1 MGTINAGCWQP
12 WRCRAAGIFNMLFLA
27 SLEVLHVWN
36 VDILILCKK
45 QYLQNRHPNQISL
58 CKYLVSSEYENY
70 MDLQT
75 RVTGLC
81 AEGLCAIRLG
91 YVEGHLWH
99 STPDIKAAD
108 SQPQNINRIHIQPVC
123 FSIVQRIP
131 GRTSCIFMLF
141 VLYLIIPFNVW
152 IFGFLS
158 WSKYI
163 QCPKFELIGR
173 LNIRHL
179 KPVVL
184 YCCHY
189 SPKAYNSYEPAMK
202 LSRVSPDL
210 QWLSSVTFAKLIG
223 YQKYI

>member
-1 MGTINAGCWQP
+1 MLTSWYYVRKNIYKTDTQIKFHYVSTWSVRNMKITWIYKHGWQGCVQ
-12 WRCRAAGIFNMLFLA
+12 
-27 SLEVLHVWN
+27 
-36 VDILILCKK
+36 K
-45 QYLQNRHPNQISL
+45 
-58 CKYLVSSEYENY
+58 
-70 MDLQT
+70 
-75 RVTGLC
+75 
-81 AEGLCAIRLG
+81 GLCAIRLG

-131 GRTSCIFMLF
+131 GRTSCLFMLF

-179 KPVVL
+179 KPVVITHL
-184 YCCHY
+184 RHIT
-189 SPKAYNSYEPAMK
+189 PMN
-202 LSRVSPDL
+202 LL
-210 QWLSSVTFAKLIG
+210 WNLIFSD
-223 YQKYI
+223 YPQ